1 MEKKIKKLFPDY
13 LLIYLIFLLLF
24 SFIFLSNTYDVDT
37 NNAIAEWLI
46 NYQGGFG
53 RRGLLGEI
61 FVQISLVID
70 INLKSLILYFL
81 IFIQTIYYYFI
92 YRIFKII
99 KFEFLVLLCF
109 CSPLFIIF
117 PLAELEALGRKDILI
132 PLFFMIFCAFY
143 QKLNFY
149 KLSFFLLLI
158 YSPLLF
164 IHEVSIFYLPY
175 FYFFLILKF
184 NLSDVKN
191 YFVILIIS
199 IIFLF
204 IIYLLSQS
212 VHSSSDI
219 NKMCNFL
226 MNSLS
231 TKCGLGAFVLDRSLK
246 DNINELSGI
255 SFIDLIRGIWIFFL
269 GYIGLILLIFKTNFK
284 NTDNNVL
291 LKNLTPAASILLLFL
306 PTLVPFFIAVDWG
319 RWFNLSYTMSLLF
332 YFICYNNN
340 FFIIMNNSISE
351 KVKKISNMKILSF
364 ILIFLICFSWNP
376 KAVYHEDIGSIP
388 LYRIIVKSIKYTF

>member
-1 MEKKIKKLFPDY
+1 M
-13 LLIYLIFLLLF
+13 
-24 SFIFLSNTYDVDT
+24 DT

-61 FVQISLVID
+61 FVQISLLTD
-70 INLKSLILYFL
+70 INLKSLILCFL
-81 IFIQTIYYYFI
+81 ILIQTVYYYLV
-92 YRIFKII
+92 YRIFKFI
-99 KFEFLVLLCF
+99 KFEFLVLLCY

-158 YSPLLF
+158 YSPLLL

-184 NLSDVKN
+184 NLYDIKN
-191 YFVILIIS
+191 YFVIILIS
-199 IIFLF
+199 IVFLF

-212 VHSSSDI
+212 VHSPSDI

-226 MNSLS
+226 VNSLS
-231 TKCGLGAFVLDRSLK
+231 TKCGLGAFVLDRSIK

-255 SFIDLIRGIWIFFL
+255 SFIDLMRGIWIFFL
-269 GYIGLILLIFKTNFK
+269 GYIGLILLILKTNFK
-284 NTDNNVL
+284 DVDNNFL
-291 LKNLTPAASILLLFL
+291 FKNFTPVTSIFLLF
-306 PTLVPFFIAVDWG
+306 
-319 RWFNLSYTMSLLF
+319 
-332 YFICYNNN
+332 
-340 FFIIMNNSISE
+340 
-351 KVKKISNMKILSF
+351 
-364 ILIFLICFSWNP
+364 
-376 KAVYHEDIGSIP
+376 IP
-388 LYRIIVKSIKYTF
+388 L